1 MATHFLAIRTFAD
14 IRCLDPAPFVTA
26 CPEATKTAFPR
37 ARASSGGGV
46 PLGQQRRAWPM
57 TTTSIGE
64 SVSIPV
70 TRGNKTNTAEQR
82 ALHQL
87 YRAHG
92 CMVYSRCRRLL
103 RDRASAEDAVH
114 ETFLRVR
121 AYLTSVSDES
131 ELVPL
136 LCRIATN
143 YCLKVLRK
151 RNLQARLVDAD
162 IVPDSSPH
170 HDEAVTRFH
179 AKQALEHL
187 PEQTRRV
194 VLLTYAAGMTQD
206 EVARSLGISR
216 RTVVYRLS
224 ELRSCKKPKRRAV
237 AACAL

>member
-1 MATHFLAIRTFAD
+1 
-14 IRCLDPAPFVTA
+14 
-26 CPEATKTAFPR
+26 
-37 ARASSGGGV
+37 
-46 PLGQQRRAWPM
+46 M
-57 TTTSIGE
+57 TTTSITTRE
-64 SVSIPV
+64 SSNRNVK
-70 TRGNKTNTAEQR
+70 RGNGNDSAEQR
-82 ALHQL
+82 ALHEL

-92 CMVYSRCRRLL
+92 CMVYARCRRLL
-103 RDRASAEDAVH
+103 RDRALAEDALH

-121 AYLTSVSDES
+121 PYLTSVGHES

-143 YCLKVLRK
+143 YCLKVLR
-151 RNLQARLVDAD
+151 RRTLQARFLDSDVLH
-162 IVPDSSPH
+162 VSSPG
-170 HDEAVTRFH
+170 HDEALTRFH

-224 ELRSCKKPKRRAV
+224 ELRSAGDRSIRRRAG
-237 AACAL
+237 